1 MKKHNNEIV
10 KKLRAYA
17 TPMNKFNLID
27 WLDAN
32 LADTDI
38 SATASPC
45 VDSRGFAAHRIELSD
60 GKGSDR
66 RFTVPVLSD
75 EFTFDAYGIYPTYSM
90 MSPKAR
96 YKGKNMYVITHK
108 SGTILVSYKT
118 LIAFYHAERNTV
130 YFKRN
135 AFMCS
140 ATTARH
146 IHEFLTH
153 FVEADAIKMY
163 AKQGYG
169 RD

>member
-17 TPMNKFNLID
+17 TPMGKFNLID
-27 WLDAN
+27 WLEAN

-45 VDSRGFAAHRIELSD
+45 VDNRGFVAHLVELSD
-60 GKGSDR
+60 GKGSAR

-75 EFTFDAYGIYPTYSM
+75 EFTFDSYGIYTTYSM
-90 MSPKAR
+90 MPPKAR
-96 YKGKNMYVITHK
+96 YKGKNMYIVGHK
-108 SGTILVSYKT
+108 DGYILVSYKT
-118 LIAFYHAERNTV
+118 MICFYHADRNTV
-130 YFKRN
+130 YFKQN

-140 ATTARH
+140 ATTSRH
-146 IHEFLTH
+146 INEFLTH
-153 FVEADAIKMY
+153 FVDANAIKMY